1 MPSEEVLLTMLA
13 HKLGMSRSKYVVTR
27 SRPEFMDDAQG
38 FMKSSLMVMEV
49 VGSMLS
55 SGDKSDAP
63 PSLPDNYINPGEDL
77 RNARPEANGNHWD
90 KAGPEMSDPQ
100 AAEWA
105 RRASKSNK
113 RYSWYK
119 AAPNRRYNVV
129 NLDTRDPKA
138 FMRGVKK
145 FGK

>member
-1 MPSEEVLLTMLA
+1 
-13 HKLGMSRSKYVVTR
+13 
-27 SRPEFMDDAQG
+27 
-38 FMKSSLMVMEV
+38 MKSQLMTVEV
-49 VGSMLS
+49 IASMFT
-55 SGDKSDAP
+55 GDENSDAP
-63 PSLPDNYINPGEDL
+63 PSLTDNYMNPAEDL
-77 RNARPEANGNHWD
+77 RNARPEPNGNHWD

-105 RRASKSNK
+105 RRSSKSSK

-119 AAPNRRYNVV
+119 TAPNRMYNVV

-145 FGK
+145 FGKQR

>member
-1 MPSEEVLLTMLA
+1 MPDEGVVVTMIAHSLSMSRDKYLLTRTREQFLA
-13 HKLGMSRSKYVVTR
+13 DSHAL
-27 SRPEFMDDAQG
+27 
-38 FMKSSLMVMEV
+38 MKSQLMTVEV
-49 VGSMLS
+49 IASMF
-55 SGDKSDAP
+55 SGDGKSDDS

-119 AAPNRRYNVV
+119 TAPNRRYNVV

-138 FMRGVKK
+138 FMSGVKK